1 MTLWTVAR
9 QAPLSMG
16 FSRHEDWSGLPC
28 PSPGDLPDPGI
39 KLASLGF
46 PALADGIFTIVSPWK
61 PSESSNENSILL
73 LLNITHNTFAKLCM
87 PINVRCYWLL
97 SLHADHF
104 GHEIS
109 EEHKHEHGH

>member
-1 MTLWTVAR
+1 MTLWTGAH
-9 QAPLSMG
+9 QAPLSVG
-16 FSRHEDWSGLPC
+16 FSRQEYWSGLPC
-28 PSPGDLPDPGI
+28 PPPGDLPDPGI

-46 PALADGIFTIVSPWK
+46 PALADGILTTVSPWK

-87 PINVRCYWLL
+87 PITVRCYWLL

-109 EEHKHEHGH
+109 VGHKHGY